1 MQTNC
6 AIIEQVIFDLTTMA
20 QIRYILKAIKVDTR
34 KGKTMTPHL
43 KLNEGQISPY
53 VLVCGDPARA
63 EKIAKLCDSY
73 VELAYNR
80 EYRTFLG
87 TYNRQKITITS
98 HGVGSAGASIC
109 FEELI
114 KIGAKVIVRVGTC
127 GSLQDTLGQG
137 DHIIA
142 TGAVREDGVTPL
154 LIPLGFPAV
163 SDAEVCLAI
172 EKACKDMSAPYKRGI
187 MLTSDVFYP
196 AVLPTSLELYSKA
209 GVPGVEMECSAL
221 FVIASLR
228 GIRAGAIATVDGN
241 PLKWDE
247 GNYDPHGEKVT
258 LGKERMLKIGLDAM
272 SAMSAAALK

>member
-1 MQTNC
+1 M
-6 AIIEQVIFDLTTMA
+6 
-20 QIRYILKAIKVDTR
+20 
-34 KGKTMTPHL
+34 
-43 KLNEGQISPY
+43 
-53 VLVCGDPARA
+53 
-63 EKIAKLCDSY
+63 
-73 VELAYNR
+73 
-80 EYRTFLG
+80 
-87 TYNRQKITITS
+87 TITS

-114 KIGAKVIVRVGTC
+114 KIGARVIVRVGTC
-127 GSLQDTLGQG
+127 GSLQDYLGQG

-154 LIPLGFPAV
+154 LVPQGYPAIA
-163 SDAEVCLAI
+163 DAEVCLAI
-172 EKACKDMSAPYKRGI
+172 EKACKDISAPYKRGI
-187 MLTSDVFYP
+187 IVTSDLFYPGPLTS
-196 AVLPTSLELYSKA
+196 SLELYSKA

-258 LGKERMLKIGLDAM
+258 TGKERMLVVGLEAMAAM
-272 SAMSAAALK
+272 SRAQL

>member
-1 MQTNC
+1 
-6 AIIEQVIFDLTTMA
+6 
-20 QIRYILKAIKVDTR
+20 
-34 KGKTMTPHL
+34 MTPHL
-43 KLNEGQISPY
+43 KLKEGQISPY

-63 EKIAKLCDSY
+63 EKIARLCDEY
-73 VELAYNR
+73 QELAYNR

-87 TYNRQKITITS
+87 SYKGQKITITS

-109 FEELI
+109 FEELV
-114 KIGAKVIVRVGTC
+114 KLGAKVIVRVGTC
-127 GSLQDTLGQG
+127 GSLQEYLGQG

-142 TGAVREDGVTPL
+142 SGAVREDGVSPL

-163 SDAEVCLAI
+163 ADAEVSLALEKVCL
-172 EKACKDMSAPYKRGI
+172 EMKAPFKRGI

-196 AVLPTSLELYSKA
+196 GVLPTSLELYSKA

-228 GIRAGAIATVDGN
+228 GIRSGAIATVDGN

-247 GNYDPHGEKVT
+247 GNYDPYGVKVT
-258 LGKERMLKIGLDAM
+258 EGKERMLTIGLEAM
-272 SAMSAAALK
+272 ASMSKAALQ

>member
-1 MQTNC
+1 MQ
-6 AIIEQVIFDLTTMA
+6 
-20 QIRYILKAIKVDTR
+20 
-34 KGKTMTPHL
+34 PHL
-43 KLNEGQISPY
+43 KLEKGQISPY
-53 VLVCGDPARA
+53 VLVCGDPDRA
-63 EKIAKLCDSY
+63 LKIAKLCDSY
-73 VELAYNR
+73 EELAYNR
-80 EYRTFLG
+80 EYRTLSG
-87 TYNRQKITITS
+87 EYKGAKITITS

-127 GSLQDTLGQG
+127 GTLQDDLEQG
-137 DHIIA
+137 GHIIA

-154 LIPLGFPAV
+154 LIPLGYPAI

-172 EKACKDMSAPYKRGI
+172 EKACKAAEAPYKRGI
-187 MLTSDVFYP
+187 MLTSDCFYP
-196 AVLPTSLELYSKA
+196 GILPGSLELYKSA

-228 GIRAGAIATVDGN
+228 GIKAGAIATVDGN

-258 LGKERMLKIGLDAM
+258 RGKTRMLEIALEAVAEM
-272 SAMSAAALK
+272 SRAGV

>member
-1 MQTNC
+1 
-6 AIIEQVIFDLTTMA
+6 
-20 QIRYILKAIKVDTR
+20 
-34 KGKTMTPHL
+34 MTPHL
-43 KLNEGQISPY
+43 KLAEGSISPY

-63 EKIAKLCDSY
+63 ESIAKLCEKY
-73 VELAYNR
+73 EELAYNR

-87 TYNRQKITITS
+87 TYNGQKITITS

-127 GSLQDTLGQG
+127 GSLQDNLGQG

-154 LIPLGFPAV
+154 LVPVGYPAI

-172 EKACKDMSAPYKRGI
+172 EKACKDLKAPYQRGI
-187 MLTSDVFYP
+187 MLTSDLFYP
-196 AVLPTSLELYSKA
+196 GVLPSSLELYSKA

-228 GIRAGAIATVDGN
+228 KIRAGAIATIDGN

-258 LGKERMLKIGLDAM
+258 LGKKRMLQIGLEAM
-272 SAMSAAALK
+272 SAMSAAGL

>member
-1 MQTNC
+1 MMFYG
-6 AIIEQVIFDLTTMA
+6 ARE
-20 QIRYILKAIKVDTR
+20 LKNR
-34 KGKTMTPHL
+34 KGIDMTPHL
-43 KLNEGQISPY
+43 KLKEGQISPY

-63 EKIAKLCDSY
+63 EKIAKLCENPQ
-73 VELAYNR
+73 ELAYNR
-80 EYRTFLG
+80 EYRTYIG
-87 TYNRQKITITS
+87 TYKGEKITITS

-114 KIGAKVIVRVGTC
+114 KIGARVIVRVGTC
-127 GSLQDTLGQG
+127 GSLQDYLGQG

-154 LIPLGFPAV
+154 LVPQGYPAIA
-163 SDAEVCLAI
+163 DAEVCLAI
-172 EKACKDMSAPYKRGI
+172 EKACKEISAPFKRGI
-187 MLTSDVFYP
+187 IVTSDLFYP
-196 AVLPTSLELYSKA
+196 GVLPSSLELYSKA

-258 LGKERMLKIGLDAM
+258 RGKERMLTIGLEAM
-272 SAMSAAALK
+272 AEMSRARL

>member
-1 MQTNC
+1 
-6 AIIEQVIFDLTTMA
+6 
-20 QIRYILKAIKVDTR
+20 
-34 KGKTMTPHL
+34 MTPHL
-43 KLNEGQISPY
+43 KLKAGQISPY

-63 EKIAKLCDSY
+63 EKIAKLCESCE
-73 VELAYNR
+73 ELAYNR
-80 EYRTFLG
+80 EYRTFAG
-87 TYNRQKITITS
+87 VYKGERITITS

-127 GSLQDTLGQG
+127 GSLQDYLGQG

-154 LIPLGFPAV
+154 LVPLGYPAIADVEV
-163 SDAEVCLAI
+163 SQAIEEVCKEI
-172 EKACKDMSAPYKRGI
+172 QAPYRRGI
-187 MLTSDVFYP
+187 MVTSDLFYP
-196 AVLPTSLELYSKA
+196 GVLPSSLELYSKA
-209 GVPGVEMECSAL
+209 GVPGVEMEVSAL
-221 FVIASLR
+221 YVIASLR

-258 LGKERMLKIGLDAM
+258 RGKERMLLIGLEAMAAM
-272 SAMSAAALK
+272 SRARL